1 MLTCGRCCEQV
12 STLCNEYWM
21 VEEGKVVKSDSPKAK
36 INDAAH
42 GQTAD

>member
-1 MLTCGRCCEQV
+1 
-12 STLCNEYWM
+12 M
-21 VEEGKVVKSDSPKAK
+21 VEEGRVVKSDSPKAK